1 MSVGLATTL
10 PGIPAVLTPFAD
22 SLARVS
28 GLSLETVLMIQVL
41 SFSTP
46 LLAYQGPPVAVA
58 VQLGWV
64 TLADATKLLLAIAA
78 ITLLVLLPLDY
89 LWWRLLGAI

>member
-1 MSVGLATTL
+1 
-10 PGIPAVLTPFAD
+10 
-22 SLARVS
+22 
-28 GLSLETVLMIQVL
+28 
-41 SFSTP
+41 
-46 LLAYQGPPVAVA
+46 
-58 VQLGWV
+58 V